1 MHLALGFRSDIRQ
14 FGAISFNYSLD
25 QKKLAKASAK
35 KRKKKRK
42 GSSIWYL
49 CMKRPPRNF
58 KFLWTCFAVY
68 AMSYRV

>member
-35 KRKKKRK
+35 KRKKKEKEVRF
-42 GSSIWYL
+42 GIY
-49 CMKRPPRNF
+49 
-58 KFLWTCFAVY
+58 V
-68 AMSYRV
+68 